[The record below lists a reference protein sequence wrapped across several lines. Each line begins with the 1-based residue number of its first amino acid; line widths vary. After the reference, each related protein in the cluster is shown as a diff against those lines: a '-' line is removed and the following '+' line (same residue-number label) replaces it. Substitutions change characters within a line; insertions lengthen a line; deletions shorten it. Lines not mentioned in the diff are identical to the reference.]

1 MNNCGLSVRYPVNID
16 FIINTFMEQIHNVNL
31 IDDVVKYLRL
41 SKFDFEYH
49 AKPIYKKKKKSET
62 STLLD
67 FELY

>member
-1 MNNCGLSVRYPVNID
+1 MRYPVNID

-41 SKFDFEYH
+41 SKFDFENH
-49 AKPIYKKKKKSET
+49 AKPIYKKKSET